1 MIGATDVFVSYKAE
15 DRARLRPLV
24 SALEAEGFT
33 VWWDTHIGG
42 GAHWREDIQ
51 EHLDAAKCVIVVW
64 SKRSVGID
72 GDFVRD
78 EANRARKRGAYLP
91 VRLDPVEPPLGFG
104 EVQAISLRGWKGD
117 RSDPRFLTITEAIRR
132 RIAGEDIAHVD
143 LGNHGASLSR
153 RTVVVGSAVGATAV
167 LATGGWLFLKSTP
180 VNAKRIAVLPF
191 DNLSGDGGQAYFSE
205 GIAEELR
212 SALSRIGLQVI
223 GRASSEAVKD
233 LDTKVIAARLGVAN
247 ILTGSVRRSS
257 AMVRISA
264 QLVDGSDGVQRWEQT
279 YDRAPGDEIK
289 IQTDIATNVAQ
300 SLSIALGQA
309 GKSAL
314 TLGGTTDSAAQD
326 LYLRASALYGID
338 ASEAAVREGVKLL
351 DAAIARDPNY
361 ASAYRMKATF
371 LEYLATSYSENAD
384 EMTRG
389 KDAAEAA
396 ARRAIAI
403 APRLGAA
410 YAELAG
416 IEEDRFNF
424 DKAQQFMRQAMA
436 LSPDDPKVISTS
448 MYIRWY
454 VCGAPERALLLADRL
469 ASLNPLTPTSYSVRS
484 AILIDLRRYAEAI
497 EAARKSLQLA
507 PSREWPHQLI
517 ANALILM
524 NRPNEAR
531 AELKFVPED
540 DLYRLASEGIIA
552 ARAGDANAVERI
564 VSQIRKGSGDAAM
577 FQYAQ
582 VYGQAQQLDR
592 AFDALDKGLAVKDPG
607 VTGVRTDPFLDPIRH
622 DPRYPAL
629 VRKVNFPACT

>member
-15 DRARLRPLV
+15 DRARLRPLIG
-24 SALEAEGFT
+24 ALEREGFT

-42 GAHWREDIQ
+42 GVHWREDIQ
-51 EHLDAAKCVIVVW
+51 EHLDGAKCVIVVW
-64 SKRSVGID
+64 SRRSVGIE

-78 EANRARKRGAYLP
+78 EASRARKRGAYLP
-91 VRLDPVEPPLGFG
+91 VRLDAVEPPLGFG
-104 EVQAISLRGWKGD
+104 EVQAISLKGWKGD
-117 RSDPRFLTITEAIRR
+117 PTDPRFLAITEAVRR
-132 RIAGEDIAHVD
+132 RIAGEDIAHVN
-143 LGNHGASLSR
+143 LGNRGHAMSR
-153 RTVVVGSAVGATAV
+153 RTLVVGSAAAATA
-167 LATGGWLFLKSTP
+167 LAATGGWLVLKSGAA
-180 VNAKRIAVLPF
+180 NAGRIAVLPF
-191 DNLSGDGGQAYFSE
+191 DNLSGDAAQTYFSE

-212 SALSRIGLQVI
+212 SALTRIGMQVI
-223 GRASSEAVKD
+223 GRASSDAVKD
-233 LDTKVIAARLGVAN
+233 LDTKVVASKLGVAN
-247 ILTGSVRRSS
+247 ILTGSVRRSF

-300 SLSIALGQA
+300 SLSVALGQA
-309 GKSAL
+309 DKAAL
-314 TLGGTTDSAAQD
+314 TLGGTNDSAAQD
-326 LYLRASALYGID
+326 LLLRASALYAND
-338 ASEAAVREGVKLL
+338 TSEKAIREGVRLL

-361 ASAYRMKATF
+361 ANAFRLKANF

-384 EMTRG
+384 AMTRG
-389 KDAAEAA
+389 KDEAEAA

-403 APRLGAA
+403 APALGSA

-436 LSPDDPKVISTS
+436 LSPGDPKVIATS

-454 VCGAPERALLLADRL
+454 VCGEPDRSLSLADRL
-469 ASLNPLTPTSYSVRS
+469 AELNPLTPTSYSIRA

-497 EAARKSLQLA
+497 QAARKSLQLA

-524 NRPNEAR
+524 NRPDEAR
-531 AELKFVPED
+531 AELRSVSPD
-540 DLYRLASEGIIA
+540 DLYRLASEAIIA
-552 ARAGDANAVERI
+552 TRAGDTSAVQRI
-564 VSQIRKGSGDAAM
+564 VSQIRKVSGDSAM

-582 VYGQAQQLDR
+582 VYAQARQFDR
-592 AFDALDKGLAVKDPG
+592 AFEALERGLAVKDPG
-607 VTGVRTDPFLDPIRH
+607 VTGVRTDPFLDPIRR
-622 DPRYPAL
+622 DPRYSAL
-629 VRKVNFPACT
+629 VKKIHFPACT

>member
-15 DRARLRPLV
+15 DRARLRPLIA
-24 SALEAEGFT
+24 ALEKEGFT

-64 SKRSVGID
+64 SKRSVGIE

-78 EANRARKRGAYLP
+78 EASRARKRGAYLP

-104 EVQAISLRGWKGD
+104 EVQAISLKGWKGD
-117 RSDPRFLTITEAIRR
+117 TADPRFLAIAEAIRR

-143 LGNHGASLSR
+143 LGNHGAPISR
-153 RTVVVGSAVGATAV
+153 RTLALGSAAAATVVAT
-167 LATGGWLFLKSTP
+167 TGGWFLLKSGAA
-180 VNAKRIAVLPF
+180 NAKRIAVLPF
-191 DNLSGDGGQAYFSE
+191 DNLSGDASQAYFSE

-212 SALSRIGLQVI
+212 SALTRIGLQVI

-233 LDTKVIAARLGVAN
+233 LDSKVAASKLGVAN
-247 ILTGSVRRSS
+247 ILTGSVRRSP

-264 QLVDGSDGVQRWEQT
+264 QLVDGKDGVQRWEQT
-279 YDRAPGDEIK
+279 YDRAPGDEIR

-300 SLSIALGQA
+300 ALSVALGQA
-309 GKSAL
+309 GKTAL
-314 TLGGTTDSAAQD
+314 TLGGTDDSAAQD
-326 LYLRASALYGID
+326 LLLRASALYGND
-338 ASEAAVREGVKLL
+338 TSEQAVREGVKLL

-361 ASAYRMKATF
+361 ANAYRMKANF
-371 LEYLATSYSENAD
+371 LEFLATSYSQNAN

-403 APRLGAA
+403 APRLGSA

-416 IEEDRFNF
+416 IEQDRFNF
-424 DKAQQFMRQAMA
+424 DQAQRFMRQAMA
-436 LSPDDPKVISTS
+436 LSPGDSKIISTS

-454 VCGAPERALLLADRL
+454 VCGEPDKALSLANHI
-469 ASLNPLTPTSYSVRS
+469 AELNPLAPTSYSIQA
-484 AILIDLRRYAEAI
+484 AILIDLRRYSEAI
-497 EAARKSLQLA
+497 QAARKSLQLA

-524 NRPNEAR
+524 NRPDEALK
-531 AELKFVPED
+531 ELNSVPAD
-540 DLYRLASEGIIA
+540 DLYRLASEAIIA
-552 ARAGDANAVERI
+552 ARAGDSSAVQRI
-564 VSQIRKGSGDAAM
+564 VSQIQKGSGDSAM

-582 VYGQAQQLDR
+582 VYAQARQFDP
-592 AFDALDKGLAVKDPG
+592 AFEALEKGLAVKDPG
-607 VTGVRTDPFLDPIRH
+607 VTGVRTDPFLDPIRR
-622 DPRYPAL
+622 DPRYLPL
-629 VRKVNFPACT
+629 VKKINFPACK